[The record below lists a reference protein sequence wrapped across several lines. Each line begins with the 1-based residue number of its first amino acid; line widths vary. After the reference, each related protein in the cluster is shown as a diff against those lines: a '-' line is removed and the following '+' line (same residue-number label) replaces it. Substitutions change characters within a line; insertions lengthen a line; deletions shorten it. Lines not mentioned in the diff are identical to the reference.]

1 MVRAGVALATILATA
16 ITTSGAAVE
25 LYEIRADPPRVGPY
39 RVHDDP
45 TMRGIIG
52 SFGPPTS
59 CRVTSRGSSIAT
71 WNRFG
76 LRVSFVTFGGVPRG
90 RTSCTYRGMPINWI
104 RASGRRRW
112 RTGVGLRPADSII
125 DVRRRYPGAR
135 YDARPGQPW
144 PTPAYWLVHSRER
157 CVVGECPSR
166 YHRVPKLIAV
176 IRHQY
181 VQSFFLPVGAQGD

>member
-1 MVRAGVALATILATA
+1 MRRAGVVIVTALAAATTA
-16 ITTSGAAVE
+16 SGAVGS
-25 LYEIRADPPRVGPY
+25 YGIRADPPRVGPY
-39 RVHDDP
+39 SVRDDP

-59 CRVTSRGSSIAT
+59 CRLTSPSGSIAT
-71 WNRFG
+71 WNRHG
-76 LRVSFVTFGGVPRG
+76 LRVNFVTFGGVPPG

-104 RASGRRRW
+104 RASGRRW
-112 RTGVGLRPADSII
+112 QTGLGLRPGDSIL
-125 DVRRRYPGAR
+125 DVRRRYPRAR
-135 YDARPGQPW
+135 YDARPGHPW

-157 CVVGECPSR
+157 CILGECPSR

-181 VQSFFLPVGAQGD
+181 VQSFFLPVGAQGE